1 MGTLILPTELK
12 CAMMWFATFSGE
24 TVEKASE
31 RVGMSLGK
39 MILQDVNYHH
49 YGTLVLIILVMGRK
63 LFFQSWLDWSFTGDQ
78 NLMKK
83 NRMGNWKCC
92 LIIIERR
99 CNYVLAQV
107 LKHLINILHIIYL
120 LYQITWVSFYKPEI
134 KPTKLAFAQKKVI
147 GNVFYNLGGQKL
159 K

>member
-1 MGTLILPTELK
+1 
-12 CAMMWFATFSGE
+12 MWFATFSGE

-31 RVGMSLGK
+31 RVGISLGK

-83 NRMGNWKCC
+83 TQN
-92 LIIIERR
+92 
-99 CNYVLAQV
+99 
-107 LKHLINILHIIYL
+107 
-120 LYQITWVSFYKPEI
+120 
-134 KPTKLAFAQKKVI
+134 
-147 GNVFYNLGGQKL
+147 GQL
-159 K
+159 EMLPPYYRETVQLCFSTSA